1 MFIFVVCQLNAI
13 FFSEIQENCH
23 QIESP
28 PKKETDIVSFAE
40 AGLWNKFYPS
50 RDFWP
55 GITVFKDIA
64 FNTEREHWCK
74 YHKIK

>member
-1 MFIFVVCQLNAI
+1 MTMFIFVVCQHITFRVSSELNAI

-28 PKKETDIVSFAE
+28 PKKETDIVSWFAE

-50 RDFWP
+50 RDFLS
-55 GITVFKDIA
+55 TLDQALRF
-64 FNTEREHWCK
+64 
-74 YHKIK
+74 